1 MTAMLVALPACAVAQ
16 TAPPVPVPVPVPP
29 AGNLPADFYPRSP
42 CTKPDL
48 SMIGRKPG
56 DARDVQAV
64 EAYNKQVQAYNQAA
78 PAFNA
83 CIQAYA
89 DRANVDIGRI
99 RAAVQDANH

>member
-1 MTAMLVALPACAVAQ
+1 MRWLMTAMLVALPACAMAQ
-16 TAPPVPVPVPVPP
+16 TVPPVPVPA

-56 DARDVQAV
+56 DARDVKAV

-89 DRANVDIGRI
+89 DRANIDIGRI